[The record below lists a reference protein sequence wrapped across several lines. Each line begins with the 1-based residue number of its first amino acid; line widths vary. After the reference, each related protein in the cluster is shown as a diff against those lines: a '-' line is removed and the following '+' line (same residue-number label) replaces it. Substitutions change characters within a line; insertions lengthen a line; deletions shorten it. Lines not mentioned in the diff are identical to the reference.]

1 LCLDAKGKGNS
12 TKVSQQNKGKLSL
25 LGVKAKP
32 PKTTQFF
39 QKITKKIEYFN

>member
-1 LCLDAKGKGNS
+1 LCPDAKGKGNS

-32 PKTTQFF
+32 PKTTPFF
-39 QKITKKIEYFN
+39 